1 MRKTDTKEF
10 LFLDTPISCEVKTI
24 DSPIRPAGSHTRV
37 FHNHDGYEIYL
48 FLEGDVNHFTEKSGK
63 KLERGDLI
71 LSKPYQFH
79 CAVLNNENIYNRVV
93 INISQKVMQELCA
106 SSDDFAICFETDGPV
121 LTLDDETAMAFVGT
135 AEKLQRELVSDE
147 WGSSLLCSILLQE
160 LLILIRRQFP
170 YAEKRRDGNI
180 MPALAAQTFSYIEE
194 HITQEITLQILSREL
209 HHNGTYIS
217 RCFKKVTGCTL
228 QSYVIAKRIGLAKQ
242 YLRRGVSPTEA
253 CYLSGFQNY
262 SNFSRM
268 FHRQTGCSP
277 KQYQACTDSFPEDP
291 DKNPVNRFLP
301 ARRED
306 VPESLPDS
314 SRKNERH

>member
-48 FLEGDVNHFTEKSGK
+48 FLEGDVNYFTEKSGK

-71 LSKPYQFH
+71 LLKPYQFH

-147 WGSSLLCSILLQE
+147 WGSSLLCSIFLQE
-160 LLILIRRQFP
+160 LLIRIRRQFP

-253 CYLSGFQNY
+253 CYLSDFQNY